1 VTYPEAVARVRE
13 IEAAEQAEP
22 LNPVCGYRLVDQGR
36 RAQRAIVLIHG
47 FTSCPKMYEP
57 LAAELAKTGA
67 NIVIPRLPRHGLSDR
82 LNDDLAY
89 LSAAELTRASSEALE
104 IARGLGEKVTVAGLS
119 LGGILAAWLTQFR
132 SGVDRAVVMAP
143 LFSIPV
149 VPEWFSDLLGLVAD
163 SVPNFYLWWDW
174 KGKANPPGP
183 PYGYPR
189 FPSHGYG
196 EMLKVGHQVKSTAR
210 REAPLSANDIRVVVN
225 LADPAVNNVS
235 TFRVAEAWRRHGA
248 LVRTYSFPRRLGLGH
263 DIVSPEQPYARTDV
277 TYPVLLD
284 WITADVPSGA

>member
-1 VTYPEAVARVRE
+1 VTHSEAVARVRE
-13 IEAAEQAEP
+13 IQAAEKG
-22 LNPVCGYRLVDQGR
+22 LNPVCSYGLLDHGR
-36 RAQRAIVLIHG
+36 RTETAIVLIHG

-57 LAAELAKTGA
+57 LAAELHRGGA
-67 NIVIPRLPRHGLSDR
+67 NIVIPRLPRHGLADR
-82 LNDDLAY
+82 MTDELRH
-89 LSAAELTRASSEALE
+89 LSAAEMSATVSEALE
-104 IARGLGEKVTVAGLS
+104 IGAGMGEKVTVAGIS
-119 LGGILAAWLTQFR
+119 LGGILTAWLAQFR
-132 SGVDRAVVMAP
+132 PGVDRAVVISP

-149 VPEWFSDLLGLVAD
+149 VPEWFSDLLGFIAD

-196 EMLKVGHQVKSTAR
+196 EMLKLAHDVKSAAR
-210 REAPLSANDIRVVVN
+210 REPPRSPGDIRVVVN

-248 LVRTYSFPRRLGLGH
+248 SVRTYEFPRELGLGH
-263 DIVSPEQPYARTDV
+263 DIISPEQPYARTDV

-284 WITADVPSGA
+284 WITADVPSPR